1 MRFWESAG
9 MVSREAKG
17 RRTVPRKWLAIA
29 SAVVAAGAAVTLW
42 SGIFIITDVQFFGG
56 GTIPQDSLKRIRGS
70 LLGKNL
76 ATVSFADAR
85 EALLAF
91 PEVRDVE
98 FKRRSRHA
106 VECRVVK
113 REAVA
118 LLVAGDILEVDG
130 EGVIIPRRAGKG
142 DVDLPVI
149 TGIGAREIGEEAGA
163 RSIERAVEI
172 LDLFKELGLSPAKQL
187 SEIHVSGEEIDLV
200 WMGTGTL
207 IRLGRDQYAGRVR
220 KLKTVLGILND
231 RERFPSVIDL
241 RFDRQVVVR

>member
-1 MRFWESAG
+1 MRYWESTRMA
-9 MVSREAKG
+9 SREPSH
-17 RRTVPRKWLAIA
+17 RRTVSRKWLAIA
-29 SAVVAAGAAVTLW
+29 ASVVAAAAGVALW

-56 GTIPQDSLKRIRGS
+56 GTIPQDSLKRIRAS
-70 LLGKNL
+70 LIGRNL
-76 ATVSFADAR
+76 ATVSFSDAR
-85 EALLAF
+85 ETLLAF
-91 PEVRDVE
+91 PEVRDVV
-98 FKRRSRHA
+98 FNRRPRHA

-113 REAVA
+113 REPVA

-149 TGIGAREIGEEAGA
+149 TGIGPREIGEPSGE
-163 RSIERAVEI
+163 RSIECAVEI
-172 LDLFKELGLSPAKQL
+172 LELFKKLGLSPAKQL
-187 SEIHVSGEEIDLV
+187 SEIHISGEDVDLV

-207 IRLGRDQYAGRVR
+207 IRLGRDQYASRVR
-220 KLKTVLGILND
+220 KLETVLEILND